1 MHYRDLDVYQRS
13 YKLALEVHT
22 VSKSIPR
29 ELQFDLG
36 DQLRRASRS
45 IPANIAEGCARLKS
59 FKDAVNFLRT
69 ALGSND
75 ETSFHVEFCRDAGL
89 IKKDVADRLIEEY
102 SITGKQLTKLIQSI
116 SSNE

>member
-1 MHYRDLDVYQRS
+1 MHYRELDVYKRS
-13 YKLALEVHT
+13 YKLALEMHS
-22 VSKSIPR
+22 VSKRIPK
-29 ELQFDLG
+29 ELQYDLG

-75 ETSFHVEFCRDAGL
+75 ETLFHVEFCRDTEL
-89 IKKDVADRLIEEY
+89 IDKKIADRLMAEY
-102 SITGKQLTKLIQSI
+102 TITGKQLTKLIQSI
-116 SSNE
+116 SSNQ